1 MKSFFIYVLIF
12 LISCTVYTSKTQQSN
27 EKCFNYGPEK
37 VQLEGQ
43 LYRKSFPG
51 PPNYTDINKGD
62 EEEIYWLI
70 KATKSFCVNEGVD
83 TWEGKLINQSEVQLV
98 MNPELD
104 FYKTKRYLLG
114 HTVSVQGT
122 LFPQHTGHHK
132 TDVLITVESLEKANE

>member
-1 MKSFFIYVLIF
+1 MKFCFIYVLIF
-12 LISCTVYTSKTQQSN
+12 LVSCTAHTPKTQQSN
-27 EKCFNYGPEK
+27 EKCFNYRPAK

-62 EEEIYWLI
+62 EEEVYWLI
-70 KATKSFCVNEGVD
+70 KATNSFCVNEAED

-104 FYKTKRYLLG
+104 FYKTKKYLMG
-114 HTVSVQGT
+114 QKVSVQGT